1 MILVGGMTRMPAV
14 GDKVKEVLGK
24 EPHRGVNPDEVVAVG
39 AAIQAGVLKGEVK
52 DVLLLD
58 VTPLSLGIETKGG
71 VMTKLIERNTTIP
84 TRKSET
90 FSTAEDGQTSV
101 EIHVLQG
108 EREMAGFNKT
118 LGKFQ
123 LVGIPP
129 APRGV
134 PQVEVTFDIDA
145 NGILSVSAKD
155 LGTGNEQK
163 IEVRSGSGLADDEI
177 ERMVK
182 DAEAHADD
190 DRRLRELADAK
201 NQAETALYSVE
212 KSLREHGDKVD
223 GDVKTTI
230 ETAASE
236 LRSALEGDD
245 AEAIR
250 TRTQALHEA
259 SYKLAEVVYQN
270 TGATRL
276 RRGWQ
281 HAAVRRGRG
290 RGHRGRRDRGR
301 GRPRAVVTHDKPITR
316 HPDEAAVAGAGD
328 RRRCPRPAPMRPP
341 SPSWTGSR
349 SSSSSA
355 TRTSITCDGWRPTST
370 TTRSARRGS
379 PSSRRRRPARASC
392 ARSCPCSTTSSAR
405 STSSRRRASMS
416 RCAAAWR

>member
-1 MILVGGMTRMPAV
+1 
-14 GDKVKEVLGK
+14 
-24 EPHRGVNPDEVVAVG
+24 
-39 AAIQAGVLKGEVK
+39 
-52 DVLLLD
+52 
-58 VTPLSLGIETKGG
+58 
-71 VMTKLIERNTTIP
+71 
-84 TRKSET
+84 
-90 FSTAEDGQTSV
+90 
-101 EIHVLQG
+101 
-108 EREMAGFNKT
+108 MAGFNKT

-190 DRRLRELADAK
+190 DKRLRELADAK
-201 NQAETALYSVE
+201 NQAETAIYSVE

-223 GDVKTTI
+223 EGTSRRTI
-230 ETAASE
+230 ETAAAE
-236 LRSALEGDD
+236 LRTALEGDD

-270 TGATRL
+270 TGASGGSAE
-276 RRGWQ
+276 RGGTPPE
-281 HAAVRRGRG
+281 RRGRG

-301 GRPRAVVTHDKPITR
+301 GRPRAVVTHDTPITR

-328 RRRCPRPAPMRPP
+328 QPAPAPGPEAAADP
-341 SPSWTGSR
+341 SRTGSR
-349 SSSSSA
+349 SSSASA
-355 TRTSITCDGWRPTST
+355 TSTSITCDGWRPTST

-379 PSSRRRRPARASC
+379 PSSRPRRPARASC
-392 ARSCPCSTTSSAR
+392 ARSCRCSTISSAR
-405 STSSRRRASMS
+405 STSSPRRASTS

>member
-1 MILVGGMTRMPAV
+1 
-14 GDKVKEVLGK
+14 
-24 EPHRGVNPDEVVAVG
+24 
-39 AAIQAGVLKGEVK
+39 
-52 DVLLLD
+52 
-58 VTPLSLGIETKGG
+58 
-71 VMTKLIERNTTIP
+71 MTKLIERNTTIP
-84 TRKSET
+84 TRKSEI

-182 DAEAHADD
+182 DAETHADD
-190 DRRLRELADAK
+190 DKRLRDLADAK

-223 GDVKTTI
+223 AEVKGTI
-230 ETAASE
+230 ETAATE
-236 LRSALEGDD
+236 LRSTLEGDD

-270 TGATRL
+270 TGSASGPSEGGSTPPA
-276 RRGWQ
+276 GE
-281 HAAVRRGRG
+281 AEEEVIEDAEIV
-290 RGHRGRRDRGR
+290 
-301 GRPRAVVTHDKPITR
+301 
-316 HPDEAAVAGAGD
+316 DEGD
-328 RRRCPRPAPMRPP
+328 H
-341 SPSWTGSR
+341 
-349 SSSSSA
+349 
-355 TRTSITCDGWRPTST
+355 
-370 TTRSARRGS
+370 
-379 PSSRRRRPARASC
+379 
-392 ARSCPCSTTSSAR
+392 ARS
-405 STSSRRRASMS
+405 
-416 RCAAAWR
+416 